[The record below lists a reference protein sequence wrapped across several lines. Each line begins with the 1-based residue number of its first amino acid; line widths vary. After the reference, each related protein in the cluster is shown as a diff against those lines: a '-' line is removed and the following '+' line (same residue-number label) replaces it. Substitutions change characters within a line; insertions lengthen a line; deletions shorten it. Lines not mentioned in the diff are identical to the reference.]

1 MRNEMPITLSCIPTP
16 QRLAKEAYSLFPL
29 RFAENC
35 DSSLA
40 IESTL
45 STLEPKLHFE
55 TDPEIG

>member
-45 STLEPKLHFE
+45 STLETEASF
-55 TDPEIG
+55 